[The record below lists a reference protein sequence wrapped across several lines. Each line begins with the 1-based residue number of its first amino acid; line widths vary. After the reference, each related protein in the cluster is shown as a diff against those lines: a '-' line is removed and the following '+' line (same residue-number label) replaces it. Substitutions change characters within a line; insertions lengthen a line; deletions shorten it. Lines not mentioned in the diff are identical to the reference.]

1 MKLKHFPKTVKGIV
15 RPANEDSIG
24 ELLFNKS
31 KYGNIYI
38 VCDGMGGHVG
48 GKKAS
53 ETAINSIIEYF
64 SNTPSD
70 SPTTALKEAIE
81 FANIQIFGQAQTDS
95 QFKGMGTTCCVL
107 LEKNNLIYV
116 AHVGDS
122 RIYIS
127 SDNKFHR
134 ITKDHSFVQ
143 GLFDNGQISE
153 EEMEIHARKN
163 ELTQALGVSA
173 EVNVEVCND
182 PILAKKGD
190 SFLICSDGLCGLI
203 DDNKIYDIVNKGKTN
218 SEIGNNLIDA
228 ANNAGGT
235 DNISVIYIT
244 IDESPHA
251 SSQFVSKNNIPNDNL
266 TQTMLL
272 DTDQRADILSK
283 KNSSFLNKNKNKIFI
298 SVGVLLISLL
308 LLLII
313 TNVVNK
319 DNPENKTA
327 DEPTFLVPENENET
341 QIIIDGE
348 KVDIFYYLFK
358 KDTAWTREK
367 KFSPLVDK
375 VKENHIMNNDIQEFF
390 WNKKFLNY
398 NEYKEKE
405 NDLYEDDIFDDS
417 FIFIRI
423 DDLEEKPKSSEDLSS
438 VDYGDAFDEKQKQE
452 KIRKE
457 KERKARADQKA
468 KRERKARAEKKAE
481 NEKNAQKER
490 NELDLVNQK
499 LKSYAITIIGLR
511 DQINDLNLNDEKIAK
526 LFNEAN
532 TNYNDQKSEFF
543 EVYEGYDPEIPT
555 LLPNINIPKNILEL
569 SEIFHSK
576 SQELNVI
583 SVKADKNFSNAEKTQ
598 NKAAEYLNSSKQTFK
613 LVDNLKNEFKLVYNK
628 DNKVLKDRCES
639 DLSKIDRA
647 SKNIDIIKIK
657 SDLIN
662 DEFKSIKQYLNKINE
677 LSEKSDFLKRLIKE
691 NVKSKQEK
699 KRGKK

>member
-1 MKLKHFPKTVKGIV
+1 
-15 RPANEDSIG
+15 
-24 ELLFNKS
+24 
-31 KYGNIYI
+31 
-38 VCDGMGGHVG
+38 
-48 GKKAS
+48 
-53 ETAINSIIEYF
+53 
-64 SNTPSD
+64 
-70 SPTTALKEAIE
+70 
-81 FANIQIFGQAQTDS
+81 
-95 QFKGMGTTCCVL
+95 
-107 LEKNNLIYV
+107 
-116 AHVGDS
+116 
-122 RIYIS
+122 
-127 SDNKFHR
+127 
-134 ITKDHSFVQ
+134 
-143 GLFDNGQISE
+143 
-153 EEMEIHARKN
+153 
-163 ELTQALGVSA
+163 
-173 EVNVEVCND
+173 
-182 PILAKKGD
+182 
-190 SFLICSDGLCGLI
+190 
-203 DDNKIYDIVNKGKTN
+203 
-218 SEIGNNLIDA
+218 
-228 ANNAGGT
+228 
-235 DNISVIYIT
+235 
-244 IDESPHA
+244 
-251 SSQFVSKNNIPNDNL
+251 
-266 TQTMLL
+266 
-272 DTDQRADILSK
+272 
-283 KNSSFLNKNKNKIFI
+283 
-298 SVGVLLISLL
+298 
-308 LLLII
+308 
-313 TNVVNK
+313 
-319 DNPENKTA
+319 
-327 DEPTFLVPENENET
+327 
-341 QIIIDGE
+341 
-348 KVDIFYYLFK
+348 
-358 KDTAWTREK
+358 
-367 KFSPLVDK
+367 

-499 LKSYAITIIGLR
+499 LKSHAITIIGLR

-543 EVYEGYDPEIPT
+543 EVYKGFDPEIPT

-569 SEIFHSK
+569 SKILHSK

-583 SVKADKNFSNAEKTQ
+583 SVKADKNYSNAEKTQ
-598 NKAAEYLNSSKQTFK
+598 NTAAEYLNSSKQSFK
-613 LVDNLKNEFKLVYNK
+613 LADNLKNEFKLVYNK
-628 DNKVLKDRCES
+628 DNKELKDRCES

-677 LSEKSDFLKRLIKE
+677 LSEKSDFLRRLIKE
-691 NVKSKQEK
+691 NVQSKQEK